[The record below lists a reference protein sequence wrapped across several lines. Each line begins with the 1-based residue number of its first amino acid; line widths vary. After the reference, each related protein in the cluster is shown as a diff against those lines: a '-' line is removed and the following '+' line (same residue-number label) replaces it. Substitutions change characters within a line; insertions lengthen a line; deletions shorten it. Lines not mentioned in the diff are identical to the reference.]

1 MNNTWFIY
9 SLSAL
14 TCLSAMSFL
23 ITVLAKK
30 GLPVSFILLG
40 IGVIFVVYYSVQTFY
55 FGNQKFEIT
64 IGNIALLLVI
74 GLLSALGN
82 YLLYQAA
89 AIAPNAGLALA
100 VAGMQSSVVAFL
112 AFLIFKNNLTPLQIV
127 GLVFAVIAIFLIN
140 IGSSQST
147 TSGDEKVISS
157 KAKLQ

>member
-1 MNNTWFIY
+1 
-9 SLSAL
+9 
-14 TCLSAMSFL
+14 MSFL
-23 ITVLAKK
+23 ITVLAKG

-40 IGVIFVVYYSVQTFY
+40 IGVIFVVYYSIQTFY

-64 IGNIALLLVI
+64 TGNIMLLLVI
-74 GLLSALGN
+74 GILSALGN

-112 AFLIFKNNLTPLQIV
+112 AFLIFKSNLTPMQIV

-140 IGSSQST
+140 LGSQPDDKSS
-147 TSGDEKVISS
+147 SS
-157 KAKLQ
+157 KVVSSKVR